1 LAALERLPWADVALD
16 SLADLIA
23 SKMTALVERGAPRDF
38 RDIYTLSDNGLTTA
52 RECWQLWAERQQK
65 VGSHADKQRAL
76 LAVQTHLA
84 RVARHRPLEMITEA
98 AQRDEA
104 ARVRCWFAEAFLDAA
119 LLD

>member
-1 LAALERLPWADVALD
+1 MP
-16 SLADLIA
+16 
-23 SKMTALVERGAPRDF
+23 APKRPSQLSVYA
-38 RDIYTLSDNGLTTA
+38 RDIYMLSNSGLTTA

-65 VGSHADKQRAL
+65 AGSHADKQRAL

-84 RVARHRPLEMITEA
+84 RVARHRPLETITA

-104 ARVRCWFAEAFLDAA
+104 TRVRSWFAEVFLDAA